1 MSVCSPVSASISS
14 PRLLLN
20 VLKDVTYAQSAPGH
34 VRSVDPNTCT
44 VMVRRL
50 HLGSCGGSEE
60 GGMGGGGGGGGGAQ
74 GSAQVCSKNNLRT
87 LPPSDRDSD
96 TECNTRGGGEE
107 VAEDMCYGILRA

>member
-34 VRSVDPNTCT
+34 VRS
-44 VMVRRL
+44 
-50 HLGSCGGSEE
+50 
-60 GGMGGGGGGGGGAQ
+60 
-74 GSAQVCSKNNLRT
+74 SAQVCSKNNLRT